1 MHLLVCFFLSN
12 TASPCQAAE
21 QRSANVWWNGVEE
34 FAKAQITNSMS
45 AAVRRPGTAGKVAMP
60 AVFLH
65 PQNEDRSIA
74 KYPKVS
80 MGLAEGIR
88 VFLLTYVGIA
98 DGFTWGEEEH
108 PADGAR
114 FYIDVDG
121 RDVLS
126 AEVKE
131 SKWVPVAAQLFEAPK
146 GGGPFDAEV
155 SLQTDDGG
163 QRNSNYDWA
172 MFGEPLIVNTD
183 GRTLRQATPVSGA
196 GGVVIANV
204 EGGTGEIIAEGLDRN
219 GAPIAGASATQA
231 VDRAGLTFVSFD
243 FGTTEGCEQWQWRA
257 EGLRVA
263 DAWGGSWE
271 PLLRLTSCGPAN
283 AVTIAGDRLIMRA
296 GLTNTGKGTLLPE
309 HHATVTCNGVEK
321 PIERLAPGESAAV
334 EFDLGVPE
342 VGLRDMTATAQCGT
356 TTTTI
361 TMVGAFGI
369 WPELP
374 KLPSGRPR
382 KAEARKLSDD
392 YMLLQNAE
400 ARWLICTADEAQGA
414 LVYAWTGDEWEL
426 SGSVTPWVRV
436 ARESTGG
443 WGLPG
448 LSGWEASPGQGGV
461 EVRADYPGEHDAYS
475 LRLTLPDNSPALR
488 VELRVTAAQD
498 QTLAAVWG
506 PAVHAGDRGTGTGKG
521 IAIFPGLEYLEGDER
536 SSSTRDL
543 APPLNQRWTPHR
555 FKITMP
561 LMMVETRDGGPV
573 VAVAWDPNQ
582 KWDGEHT
589 QPATRFA
596 SPDSLNQQDSHLMQ
610 LGLPSVPEF
619 IPESA
624 DRAAEPLTLAAGES
638 WMLSQQII
646 ATVPK
651 PDATA
656 ILETSAEAIDYPAA
670 EAAPR
675 SFEDEMALCRHGFLK
690 SVWDEETQTSLH
702 YVGSGKSNAPGFATL
717 MLMDGRAVA
726 QGEDKTAVLD
736 RVKLI
741 GEKTLREQG
750 APGLTSSAACH
761 IMGWEFPY
769 HWGHLPGA
777 LAGMRDSAHGSL
789 DSQEADGGWGYY
801 PDESRKTL
809 GEPGTRVMGIAGR
822 NAYILAKWAAIS
834 GDPDAEEAL
843 EAALKHMEQF
853 RVPRGAQGWEC
864 PIMEPDVLASAY
876 AVRAYVWTY
885 MATGDAKWLD
895 KARLWARTGL
905 PFQYTW
911 DDGQHPGMRYAS
923 IPVLGST
930 FFTHSWIGLPV
941 QWCGL
946 VYAYGLQE
954 LMRFDDNDLWRRQI
968 EGMTVSA
975 MHQQWPWDGPP
986 EFVGTYPDS
995 YGQWF
1000 THRNGV
1006 FINPEDIQVNLLALH
1021 GLDPGLRSVPVKT
1034 QEGLVHVTAPCDVAA
1049 KLDGK
1054 ALELDL
1060 KYLPEQVV
1068 YVTVAPVATEEDAKL
1083 TAGGAALP
1091 KQDDLAPGETGWA
1104 FNSQMNMLVLGV
1116 KTDAEGKAHASLGGL
1131 TRKLPEKPPSVSSWG
1146 FDRDAEGWQAAN
1158 SCNVAAEDGSLWIT
1172 VTGDDPYAV
1181 SGPAEISA
1189 AKSGLLKARVRLS
1202 AGSQIGLFWR
1212 ASGSPNWGPDKE
1224 VHADCPADG
1233 EWHEVTFDLSGHA
1246 LWRGKIIQ
1254 IRFDVEP
1261 ADTPAGTTLEVD
1273 WVRPA

>member
-1 MHLLVCFFLSN
+1 MHLLVCVLLGSA
-12 TASPCQAAE
+12 ASPSQAAE

-65 PQNEDRSIA
+65 PQNDDRSIA

-80 MGLAEGIR
+80 MGLGEGIR
-88 VFLLTYVGIA
+88 VFLLTYVGIS
-98 DGFTWGEEEH
+98 DGFAWGEEAH

-114 FYIDVDG
+114 FYIDING
-121 RDVLS
+121 TDVLA

-131 SKWVPVAAQLFEAPK
+131 SKWVPVAAQLFEAPA
-146 GGGPFDAEV
+146 GGGPFEADV
-155 SLQTDDGG
+155 SLQTDCGG
-163 QRNSNYDWA
+163 KANSNYDWA

-196 GGVVIANV
+196 GGVVIADV
-204 EGGTGEIIAEGLDRN
+204 EGGTGEIVVEGLDAA
-219 GAPIAGASATQA
+219 GQPIAEASATQA
-231 VDRAGLTFVSFD
+231 VDPPGLTFVSFD
-243 FGTTEGCEQWQWRA
+243 FGATKGCEQWQWRA

-296 GLTNTGKGTLLPE
+296 GVTNTGKGALLPE

-334 EFDLGVPE
+334 EFDLGIPD
-342 VGLRDMTATAQCGT
+342 VGTLHLEATAFCAGT
-356 TTTTI
+356 GTSI
-361 TMVGAFGI
+361 ISGVPV

-374 KLPSGRPR
+374 KLPLIRPK
-382 KAEARKLSDD
+382 KAEARKLNDD
-392 YMLLQNAE
+392 FMLLQNPE
-400 ARWLICTADEAQGA
+400 VRWLLYTGGDAQGA
-414 LVYAWTGDEWEL
+414 LVYAWAGDRWEL
-426 SGSVTPWVRV
+426 SGSVNPWLYYTQTNTP
-436 ARESTGG
+436 GG
-443 WGLPG
+443 GTPG
-448 LSGWEASPGQGGV
+448 LSGWEVEAARGGV
-461 EVRADYPGEHDAYS
+461 EVRAESPGERFACS
-475 LRLTLPDNSPALR
+475 LRLALADDGPALQAD
-488 VELRVTAAQD
+488 LQVTTTQEE
-498 QTLAAVWG
+498 TLAAMWG
-506 PAVHAGDRGTGTGKG
+506 PAVHAGDRGTGAAKG

-555 FKITMP
+555 FKITAP

-596 SPDSLNQQDSHLMQ
+596 SPDFLNQQDNHLMQ

-624 DRAAEPLTLAAGES
+624 DRTAEPLTLEAGKS
-638 WMLSQQII
+638 WTLSQRII
-646 ATVPK
+646 VTVPR
-651 PDATA
+651 PDATG
-656 ILETSAEAIDYPAA
+656 ILEASAGVVDYPEA

-690 SVWDEETQTSLH
+690 SVWDEQTQTSLH

-726 QGEDKTAVLD
+726 QGEDRAAVLD

-750 APGLTSSAACH
+750 APGLTSTAACH

-777 LAGMRDSAHGSL
+777 LAGMRDSAHGSV
-789 DSQEADGGWGYY
+789 DGQEADGGWGYY

-822 NAYILAKWAAIS
+822 NAYVLAKWVAIS

-843 EAALKHMEQF
+843 QAALKHMERF

-885 MATGDAKWLD
+885 MATGDPKWLE

-911 DDGQHPGMRYAS
+911 DDGAHPGMRYAS

-930 FFTHSWIGLPV
+930 FFTHSWLGLPV

-954 LMRFDDNDLWRRQI
+954 LMRFDNDDLWRRQV

-975 MHQQWPWDGPP
+975 MHQQWPWEGPP
-986 EFVGTYPDS
+986 ELVGTYPDS

-1006 FINPEDIQVNLLALH
+1006 YINPEDIEVNLLALH
-1021 GLDPGLRSVPVKT
+1021 GLDPGLRSVPVETK
-1034 QEGLVHVTAPCDVAA
+1034 EGLIHVTAPCDVAA
-1049 KLDGK
+1049 KGTDK
-1054 ALELDL
+1054 TLELDL
-1060 KYLPEQVV
+1060 KYVPQQVI
-1068 YVTVAPVATEEDAKL
+1068 YVTVAPVAIGEDAKL
-1083 TAGGAALP
+1083 VAGGAALG
-1091 KQDDLAPGETGWA
+1091 KQDDLAPSETGWA
-1104 FNSQMNMLVLGV
+1104 LNSATNVLVLGV
-1116 KTDAEGKAHASLGGL
+1116 QTDAEGKAHASLTGL
-1131 TRKLPEKPPSVSSWG
+1131 ARKLPEKPPVTSTWD
-1146 FDRDAEGWQAAN
+1146 FDRDVEGWQPGH
-1158 SCNVAAEDGSLWIT
+1158 SCNVTAADGNLKIT
-1172 VTGDDPYAV
+1172 VTGDDPYAI

-1189 AKSGLLKARVRLS
+1189 ARSGLVKARVRLS
-1202 AGSQIGLFWR
+1202 AGSQVGLFWR
-1212 ASGSPNWGPDKE
+1212 ASGSPGWGPDKE
-1224 VHADCPADG
+1224 VHADCPGDG
-1233 EWHEVTFDLSGHA
+1233 EWHEITFDLSGHA
-1246 LWRGKIIQ
+1246 LWRGKITQ
-1254 IRFDVEP
+1254 IRFDIEP
-1261 ADTPAGTTLEVD
+1261 ADTPAGSTLEVD
-1273 WVRPA
+1273 WIRPA